1 MVNKTSSTIGI
12 ETETI
17 ACEYL
22 CSKGLTIVCRN
33 FLTPRGEIDIVMR
46 DRNQLVFVEVRY
58 RSSTIFGSA
67 ESSITRHK
75 IQKLRAAS
83 SLYVDARLSQR
94 FCVRVHT
101 DGICGACWRSSV
113 PLDPRCMRSIRTRQS

>member
-1 MVNKTSSTIGI
+1 MVDKTSSTIGT

-22 CSKGLTIVCRN
+22 CARGLTVVCRN
-33 FLTPRGEIDIVMR
+33 FLTPLGEIDIIMR

-58 RSSTIFGSA
+58 RSSKTFGSA

-75 IQKLRAAS
+75 IRKMRAAS
-83 SLYVDARLSQR
+83 DIYLQKHRLTDKICSRFDVIAMHPKPGHREHYDINWIVDIDVA
-94 FCVRVHT
+94 
-101 DGICGACWRSSV
+101 
-113 PLDPRCMRSIRTRQS
+113 

>member
-12 ETETI
+12 ETEII

-33 FLTPRGEIDIVMR
+33 FLTPRGEIDIIMR

-67 ESSITRHK
+67 ESSVTRHK

-83 SLYVDARLSQR
+83 SLYLQMNKLSNKICARFDVIAMHPKPGHSGEYNINWI
-94 FCVRVHT
+94 VNIDV
-101 DGICGACWRSSV
+101 A
-113 PLDPRCMRSIRTRQS
+113 